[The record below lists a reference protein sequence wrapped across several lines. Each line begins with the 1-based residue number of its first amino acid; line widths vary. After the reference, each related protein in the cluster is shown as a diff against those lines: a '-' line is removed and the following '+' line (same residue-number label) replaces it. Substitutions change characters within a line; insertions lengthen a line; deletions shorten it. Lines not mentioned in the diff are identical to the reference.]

1 MVKKSVRKSVQ
12 NNENTKKQL
21 KNQEK
26 AWNSETEKGLNEIDI
41 EMLNAH
47 NILRFVFGYDKMIS
61 KYYAK
66 YRNRGSFC
74 NVSAKTEISKFAFD
88 DY

>member
-47 NILRFVFGYDKMIS
+47 NIIYCGLFLDMI
-61 KYYAK
+61 KFIRK
-66 YRNRGSFC
+66 
-74 NVSAKTEISKFAFD
+74 VSDSEQTKRAVLYKR
-88 DY
+88 

>member
-47 NILRFVFGYDKMIS
+47 NIIYCGLFLDMI
-61 KYYAK
+61 K
-66 YRNRGSFC
+66 YRSNMVRDLLVQPGPDTHRTDRMK
-74 NVSAKTEISKFAFD
+74 A
-88 DY
+88 

>member
-1 MVKKSVRKSVQ
+1 MVKKSVRKSAK

-47 NILRFVFGYDKMIS
+47 NLEFPQSYPQDS
-61 KYYAK
+61 KPVALNIHNFQK
-66 YRNRGSFC
+66 IP
-74 NVSAKTEISKFAFD
+74 KI
-88 DY
+88 